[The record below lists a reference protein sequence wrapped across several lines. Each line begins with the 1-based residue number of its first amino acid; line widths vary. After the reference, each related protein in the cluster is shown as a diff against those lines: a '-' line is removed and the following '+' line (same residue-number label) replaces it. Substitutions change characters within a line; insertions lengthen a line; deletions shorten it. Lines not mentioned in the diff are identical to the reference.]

1 MKDKDRKERTITPK
15 TEKHEGKSFGKC
27 IKCNKKF
34 KLKRK
39 TKHKSYK
46 VIRGICSECGIEIE
60 KRRKKR

>member
-34 KLKRK
+34 KLN
-39 TKHKSYK
+39 
-46 VIRGICSECGIEIE
+46 
-60 KRRKKR
+60 